1 MWHLKADLL
10 QSQADKDISLGENA
24 FEGSDDKDWLDM
36 LHGNDISAAQMDQ
49 TAAHAHRVAYESLR
63 PDRSQTFGR
72 LNEYNKAFDEHT
84 TKLRVIGRS

>member
-1 MWHLKADLL
+1 MGRTA
-10 QSQADKDISLGENA
+10 
-24 FEGSDDKDWLDM
+24 SDRRCSNSPKDWVDV
-36 LHGNDISAAQMDQ
+36 LHSDGGNDISAAQMDQ

-84 TKLRVIGRS
+84 NKLRVIERL